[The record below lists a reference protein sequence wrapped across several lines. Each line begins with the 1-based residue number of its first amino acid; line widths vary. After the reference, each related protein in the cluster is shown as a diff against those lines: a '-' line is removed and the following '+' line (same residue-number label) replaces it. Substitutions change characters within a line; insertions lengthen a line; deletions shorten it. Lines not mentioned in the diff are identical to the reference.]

1 MNHYTQCSACSRLV
15 KASDSACPFCGE
27 ATRSPS
33 VSWSRR
39 PLPPLSRAQWL
50 ARGSALAVVSCTGS
64 GAMPSSAM
72 DASVSRE
79 EASHSAPSDSAAD
92 DSAPGASAVGDPVPS
107 DAAAAADR
115 TDGDGGSSNGVV
127 ASRSFPC
134 GTDVDAS
141 LQCERATQICL
152 SLSGGGGFS
161 CISQDGSTLHAYQGG
176 TYASPDS
183 AAVSCDACAGPAGC
197 TFYYGPPGSCWPSSC
212 SEDDA
217 GGVTVSCGECYGA
230 PPARL
235 ERLATR
241 QNHGGGAKRRR

>member
-1 MNHYTQCSACSRLV
+1 MNRYTQCSSCSRLV
-15 KASDSACPFCGE
+15 KAGDSACPFCGE

-33 VSWSRR
+33 VSSSRR
-39 PLPPLSRAQWL
+39 PLPRLSRAQWL

-64 GAMPSSAM
+64 GAMPSSTM

-79 EASHSAPSDSAAD
+79 EASHSAPGDSAAG
-92 DSAPGASAVGDPVPS
+92 DSAPS

-127 ASRSFPC
+127 ASPSFPC

-152 SLSGGGGFS
+152 YYSGGPGFS

-183 AAVSCDACAGPAGC
+183 AAVSCDACAGGAGC

-212 SEDDA
+212 SQDDA

-235 ERLATR
+235 ERLAPR
-241 QNHGGGAKRRR
+241 QNHRGGAKRRRSTAMPIG